1 MMGIS
6 FVYVSSFESIANLP
20 QGSERLCAAGIPSYT
35 GGELF
40 SLRKKRSAGIRLS
53 AWQGEGSLYRLN
65 PQPFPPFK

>member
-35 GGELF
+35 GGSFFLYEK
-40 SLRKKRSAGIRLS
+40 SGLRESDCLRGR
-53 AWQGEGSLYRLN
+53 ER
-65 PQPFPPFK
+65 